1 MNNHFLLD
9 LDTTAPNVEIYA
21 PYFTTPTATVYIF
34 IEADEP
40 LDNWQEI
47 YTIDSEGTRRD
58 YIFSFDGNAQFTG
71 AISMIDYHPEGNVAI
86 YARVRDTVHNTSHL
100 VEKTMLVTLGD
111 KIYMTIRDFLPLD
124 TSVRDLLASNISAL
138 VRRV

>member
-1 MNNHFLLD
+1 MSSYFLLD

-21 PYFTTPTATVYIF
+21 PYFTTPTATAYIF

-58 YIFSFDGNAQFTG
+58 YTFHFDGNNRFMG
-71 AISMIDYHPEGNVAI
+71 SIVMVDYPDGYVTI
-86 YARVRDTVHNTSHL
+86 FARVRDVVHNVSHL
-100 VEKTMLVTLGD
+100 TQKTMLVSASD
-111 KIYMTIRDFLPLD
+111 KIDITIRDFLLGTVLHKELVP
-124 TSVRDLLASNISAL
+124 TILA
-138 VRRV
+138 RVKGV